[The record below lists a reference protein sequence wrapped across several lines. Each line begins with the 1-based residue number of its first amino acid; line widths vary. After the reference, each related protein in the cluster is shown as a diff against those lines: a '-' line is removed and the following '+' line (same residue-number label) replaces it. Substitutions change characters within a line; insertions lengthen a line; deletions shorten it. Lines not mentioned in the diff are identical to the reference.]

1 MVHELACGRGSSRGR
16 LRDVISHLDLVEEAR
31 AILPEGV
38 FQYVATGAGVEET
51 LTAAAP
57 AWQQYYLRPRLP
69 RDVTAVDTSTTLLG
83 TKVSGPVHVAP
94 TGFQRIVHPDGETA
108 TAKAANETG
117 SLLVL
122 SSRSTSSLEEVSAVA
137 GPWWLQAYVLRDR
150 DLTAEIVRRA
160 AAAGAQAVVLTVHT
174 PHVARKARSYEFD
187 TSVGSP
193 IIPELATRDDL
204 GVWQAPDVTLEDIQ
218 WLAGLSGGVPVVVK
232 GILRGDDARAC
243 IDAGAQAVWVSN
255 HGGRQLDG
263 AIPSAIALSEVVEA
277 IDEEVYVD
285 GGIRTGRD
293 VVRAL
298 ALGARAAFVGRPV
311 VWALAVGG
319 ADGVRDLLNG
329 FREDVEETM
338 ALTGCTSIDEIGP
351 DLVTR
356 S

>member
-1 MVHELACGRGSSRGR
+1 M
-16 LRDVISHLDLVEEAR
+16 
-31 AILPEGV
+31 LPEGV

-51 LTAAAP
+51 LNAAEA
-57 AWQQYYLRPRLP
+57 AWQLHYLRPRLP

-83 TKVSGPVHVAP
+83 TKVSSPLNVAP
-94 TGFQRIVHPDGETA
+94 TGFQRIVHADGEVA
-108 TAKAANETG
+108 TAKAAKETG

-122 SSRSTSSLEEVSAVA
+122 SSRSTASLEEVKAEA

-160 AAAGAQAVVLTVHT
+160 ATAGARAVVLTVDT

-187 TSVGSP
+187 SSVGSP
-193 IIPELATRDDL
+193 IIPELESRDDL
-204 GVWQAPDVTLEDIQ
+204 GVWQAPDVTLKDIQ
-218 WLAGLSGGVPVVVK
+218 WLAGLSGGIPVVVK
-232 GILRGDDARAC
+232 GVLRGDDARAC
-243 IDAGAQAVWVSN
+243 VDAGAQAVWVSN

-263 AIPSAIALSEVVEA
+263 AIPSARALPEVVEA
-277 IDEEVYVD
+277 VDTEVYVD

-319 ADGVRDLLNG
+319 KDGVRDLLNG

-351 DLVTR
+351 DLVAK